1 MTASELVEFKK
12 AVSAA
17 LAANPDI
24 AQYGGVNSVDS
35 IVDAYTTNDWSGIVD
50 VTGIPFTQ
58 EQQQAAVQKA
68 ERALAPA
75 YQAQEVFDR
84 SVVTDSLDSQRQG
97 LDEFRDDET
106 RAFEQEKMQ
115 ADQSA
120 ADQGVLFAGSR
131 FQKNNNMRDNYR
143 RRDQRAADTTRA
155 NMGNT
160 ARSYQYKYGNEGVK
174 GIGDMLNVG
183 GQNSYNANM
192 ATGGAQ
198 RGRGLSSVYNPSQFN
213 FQGTAPV
220 SQKAAVQTRAAGLL
234 QNTANKL
241 TSTGYK
247 NKL

>member
-1 MTASELVEFKK
+1 MTTQELAEFTK

-24 AQYGGVNSVDS
+24 AQYGGVNSVES

-75 YQAQEVFDR
+75 YQAQEAFDR
-84 SVVTDSLDSQRQG
+84 SVVTDSLGAQTQDLQ
-97 LDEFRDDET
+97 EFRGDEA
-106 RAFEQEKMQ
+106 RAFEQEKNQ

-131 FQKNNNMRDNYR
+131 FQKLNNMRDNYQ
-143 RRDQRAADTTRA
+143 RRDARAADTTRS
-155 NMGNT
+155 NINTT
-160 ARSYQYKYGNEGVK
+160 ARNYQYKYGDEGAR
-174 GIGDMLNVG
+174 GIRDMYNMP
-183 GQNSYNANM
+183 GQNRFNANV
-192 ATGGAQ
+192 AGGE
-198 RGRGLSSVYNPSQFN
+198 VTPSNSISKAYDPNQYN